1 MTKSRVLRW
10 FSVLAASSL
19 AVMPVFSLAD
29 EPRSTGEAGQ
39 QVEERAV
46 PQPYTCSQDSGV
58 CLCVGQANCEQLVQ
72 PKPCK
77 RPKLCLGGP
86 QSAAQKPPSLGTQVP
101 SSSRT
106 ITTNFMVCSCR
117 SAS

>member
-1 MTKSRVLRW
+1 MTKPRLVGL
-10 FSVLAASSL
+10 FSALAACSL
-19 AVMPVFSLAD
+19 ALLPVFSLAD
-29 EPRSTGEAGQ
+29 EPRSAGEVG